1 MLLRVH
7 CILEGAAAEHNLE
20 LDGETELTTLKVLLE
35 DETGIPMDEQVLVR
49 YTFTCSTQDNGSSP
63 LLPNHLF
70 YYPFSFLKA

>member
-20 LDGETELTTLKVLLE
+20 LDGETELTTLKILLE

-49 YTFTCSTQDNGSSP
+49 CAFTCSSKPIAP
-63 LLPNHLF
+63 LRSCSII
-70 YYPFSFLKA
+70 SFTIS